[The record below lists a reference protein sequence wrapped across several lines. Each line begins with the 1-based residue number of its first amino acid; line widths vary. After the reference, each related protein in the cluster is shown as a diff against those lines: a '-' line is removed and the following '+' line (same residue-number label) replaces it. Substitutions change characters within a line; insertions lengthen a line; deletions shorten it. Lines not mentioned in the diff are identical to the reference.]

1 MSALQWELLTSMI
14 LDTLES
20 VPNHVD
26 GLVMTC
32 PTHPG
37 TPEPVSRNRL
47 LGAAPPMPG
56 NKPYCGGFAKLK
68 VSRAAITGRFV
79 VRTMMLVS
87 CILEWD

>member
-14 LDTLES
+14 LDTVES

-47 LGAAPPMPG
+47 LGAAPPCLVTNPIVVG
-56 NKPYCGGFAKLK
+56 
-68 VSRAAITGRFV
+68 SR
-79 VRTMMLVS
+79 S
-87 CILEWD
+87 

>member
-37 TPEPVSRNRL
+37 TPEHRGLGPEKTRDKALRPELSRGTPPPPGGDGLTQVETKQNRL
-47 LGAAPPMPG
+47 RR
-56 NKPYCGGFAKLK
+56 AKNMFCL
-68 VSRAAITGRFV
+68 F
-79 VRTMMLVS
+79 
-87 CILEWD
+87 